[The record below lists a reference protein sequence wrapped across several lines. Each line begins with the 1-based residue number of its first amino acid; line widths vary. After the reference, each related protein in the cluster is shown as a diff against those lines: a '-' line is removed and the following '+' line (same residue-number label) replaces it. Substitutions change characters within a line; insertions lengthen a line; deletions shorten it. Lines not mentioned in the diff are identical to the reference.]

1 MPAKIGNMTE
11 VVRDHR
17 GRIISGACNP
27 TGKGGFQERPQD
39 RGSWTKDTSPTRWI
53 REFSKLTAKE
63 FNEKIK
69 DPNLTMVQKIAIK
82 HILNA
87 AQDPKVA
94 ADYIDRL
101 DGKARQSADVNVTG
115 YEPPNITLEVFDDNP
130 TNSKDSQ

>member
-1 MPAKIGNMTE
+1 MTE
-11 VVRDHR
+11 AVVRDAH
-17 GRIISGACNP
+17 GRIVSGACNP
-27 TGKGGFQERPQD
+27 TGKGGFQDRPQD

-53 REFSKLTAKE
+53 REFSKLTTEE

-87 AQDPKVA
+87 SKDPKVA

-101 DGKARQSADVNVTG
+101 DGKARQSTDVSVTG
-115 YEPPNITLEVFDDNP
+115 YEPPRIIIESFDDNP
-130 TNSKDSQ
+130 KNTKDHE

>member
-1 MPAKIGNMTE
+1 MTD

-17 GRIISGACNP
+17 GRLISGTLNP

-53 REFSKLTAKE
+53 REFSKLTTAE

-69 DPNLTMVQKIAIK
+69 DPTLTMVQKIAIK

-87 AQDPKVA
+87 SQDPKVA

-101 DGKARQSADVNVTG
+101 DGKARQSTDVNVTG
-115 YEPPNITLEVFDDNP
+115 YEPPHITLEVFDDNP
-130 TNSKDSQ
+130 ENTKDNQ